1 MENSAKTKKHW
12 FVLAAS
18 CGMAGSSLGIN
29 INSIGVFYTPVAD
42 SLGVFRGTFAMHSTI
57 TALAIA
63 IVSLYIPKILAIHR
77 FKTILR
83 FGVCLAVLSSI
94 AMAFTSQMWVFY
106 LLGALRGIG
115 SGLFALVP
123 LTTLLNNWF
132 EEKNGLAMSLA
143 FGFAGVVGAV
153 MSPVFTYLI
162 QLIGWRNSFIVMG
175 VVIAIL
181 CMPGLFLRY
190 EFHPREEGLLPYGMT
205 SNDEKENTETLLSE
219 KKGLEKKTVSYVSIP
234 FIVLFILAYL
244 HTSIIGIYQH
254 LPGFAESIN
263 LSSNIGALMLSAVM
277 IGNISFKL
285 IIGFLGEYLGTIKT
299 VVLMII
305 LNFISVLMMIFI
317 QTPILLIVSAFL
329 FGSVFCI
336 PPVGLPLLTNYFFG
350 RGQAYRVYPLISFS
364 SGVGGALSMS
374 LVGYIFDFT
383 GSYVTAFWLAIAFH
397 VINLLL
403 LSIGLKNVHTKTSET
418 N

>member
-1 MENSAKTKKHW
+1 MENEVKTKKHW
-12 FVLAAS
+12 VVLAAAA
-18 CGMAGSSLGIN
+18 GMAGSSLGIN
-29 INSIGVFYTPVAD
+29 INTIGVFYTPVAD
-42 SLGVFRGTFAMHSTI
+42 SLGVYRGTFALHSTI
-57 TALAIA
+57 AALSIA
-63 IVSLYIPKILAIHR
+63 IVSLYIPKILTIHR

-83 FGVCLAVLSSI
+83 FGVALATTASI

-106 LLGALRGIG
+106 ILGALRGIG

-143 FGFAGVVGAV
+143 FGSAGVVGAV

-162 QLIGWRNSFIVMG
+162 QIIGWRYSFIVMG
-175 VVIAIL
+175 LCIAVL
-181 CMPGLFLRY
+181 CMPGLFLPY
-190 EFHPREEGLLPYGMT
+190 EFHPRDDGLLPYGMK
-205 SNDEKENTETLLSE
+205 SEAGEENNQTKISV
-219 KKGLEKKTVSYVSIP
+219 KGLDKKPVSYFSVP
-234 FIVLFILAYL
+234 FIVLFLLAYL
-244 HTSIIGIYQH
+244 HTSLIGIYQH

-263 LSSNIGALMLSAVM
+263 LSSNIGAFMLSAVM

-299 VVLMII
+299 VVLMIGI
-305 LNFISVLMMIFI
+305 NFISVLLMIFI
-317 QTPILLIVSAFL
+317 QTPVVLIFSAFL

-350 RGQAYRVYPLISFS
+350 RTQAYRVYPLISFS

-383 GSYVTAFWLAIAFH
+383 GSYAAAFWIAIAFH
-397 VINLLL
+397 IVNLSLL
-403 LSIGLKNVHTKTSET
+403 AFGLKNVQTEAK
-418 N
+418 